1 MRFVFPPIRRSRNPL
16 VRALS
21 LVAGLAVLG
30 VLLVFGVVVLGVLV
44 AGGLVFLAV
53 RQWKLAAARANGTVA
68 PQSQSQSQSQSQPHA
83 ARAQDPNVLE
93 GEFVVIQQG
102 RPVHHH

>member
-44 AGGLVFLAV
+44 AGGLVFFAV
-53 RQWKLAAARANGTVA
+53 RQWKLATARAHGTAA
-68 PQSQSQSQSQSQPHA
+68 PQPQAA

-102 RPVHHH
+102 RPVHH

>member
-21 LVAGLAVLG
+21 LVLGLAVVG
-30 VLLVFGVVVLGVLV
+30 VLLVFGVVVLGVLM

-53 RQWKLAAARANGTVA
+53 RQRKLAHGHVAAAA
-68 PQSQSQSQSQSQPHA
+68 PPSA
-83 ARAQDPNVLE
+83 TKAKDPNVLE
-93 GEFVVIQQG
+93 GEFVVIRQNT
-102 RPVHHH
+102 PVHH

>member
-21 LVAGLAVLG
+21 LMAGLAVLG
-30 VLLVFGVVVLGVLV
+30 VLLVFGVVVIGVLV

-53 RQWKLAAARANGTVA
+53 RQWKLAAARANGTAA
-68 PQSQSQSQSQSQPHA
+68 PQPAA
-83 ARAQDPNVLE
+83 ARPKDPEVLE

-102 RPVHHH
+102 RPVHH

>member
-21 LVAGLAVLG
+21 LLLGLALVG
-30 VLLVFGVVVLGVLV
+30 VLLVFGVVVLGVLT

-53 RQWKLAAARANGTVA
+53 RHWKLAHGRVVPTAQPAAAKKT
-68 PQSQSQSQSQSQPHA
+68 
-83 ARAQDPNVLE
+83 DPNVLE
-93 GEFVVIQQG
+93 GEFVVIRQNT
-102 RPVHHH
+102 PVHH

>member
-16 VRALS
+16 IRALS
-21 LVAGLAVLG
+21 LVAGLALLG

-53 RQWKLAAARANGTVA
+53 RQWKLARAGLTGSARPSASRKA
-68 PQSQSQSQSQSQPHA
+68 K
-83 ARAQDPNVLE
+83 DPNVLE
-93 GEFVVIQQG
+93 GEYVVIRQDH
-102 RPVHHH
+102 PVHH

>member
-21 LVAGLAVLG
+21 IVAGLAVLG

-53 RQWKLAAARANGTVA
+53 RQWKLATARAHGTA
-68 PQSQSQSQSQSQPHA
+68 EPQRAQGQ
-83 ARAQDPNVLE
+83 ARSQDPNVLE
-93 GEFVVIQQG
+93 GEFTVIRQG

>member
-21 LVAGLAVLG
+21 LVLGLAVVG
-30 VLLVFGVVVLGVLV
+30 VLLVFGVVVLGVLM

-53 RQWKLAAARANGTVA
+53 RQWRLSRGGVTRAAAQPAA
-68 PQSQSQSQSQSQPHA
+68 PK
-83 ARAQDPNVLE
+83 DPNVLE
-93 GEFVVIQQG
+93 GEFVVIRQNT
-102 RPVHHH
+102 PIHH

>member
-30 VLLVFGVVVLGVLV
+30 VLLVFGVVVLGVLM
-44 AGGLVFLAV
+44 AGGIVFLAV
-53 RQWKLAAARANGTVA
+53 RQWKLAAARANGTTA
-68 PQSQSQSQSQSQPHA
+68 AQPQA
-83 ARAQDPNVLE
+83 ATARPNEPAVLE
-93 GEFVVIQQG
+93 GEFVVIEQH

>member
-53 RQWKLAAARANGTVA
+53 RQWKLAAARANGTVS
-68 PQSQSQSQSQSQPHA
+68 PQAQPQA
-83 ARAQDPNVLE
+83 ARAQDPHVLE
-93 GEFVVIQQG
+93 GEFVVIQQN

>member
-21 LVAGLAVLG
+21 IVAGLAVVG
-30 VLLVFGVVVLGVLV
+30 VLLVFGVVVLGVLA

-53 RQWKLAAARANGTVA
+53 RQWKLARGGVTAASRPSAARRAR
-68 PQSQSQSQSQSQPHA
+68 QP
-83 ARAQDPNVLE
+83 DVLE
-93 GEFVVIQQG
+93 GEYVVIRQDH
-102 RPVHHH
+102 PVHH

>member
-1 MRFVFPPIRRSRNPL
+1 MRFVFPPIRRSRNP
-16 VRALS
+16 VARALS
-21 LVAGLAVLG
+21 VVAGLAVLG

-53 RQWKLAAARANGTVA
+53 RQWKLATARANGTAA
-68 PQSQSQSQSQSQPHA
+68 PQPQPQA
-83 ARAQDPNVLE
+83 NPARSQDPNVLE